1 MNLKQL
7 RKEHGYT
14 QRQVA
19 DHVGVQPSALSAWE
33 TGRNALPDEARIKI
47 AELFKIN
54 PDDIKESGNT
64 KTQKNIKETIRLKK
78 QDELKA
84 YSAYFS
90 IDQINELSASLG
102 NLLANVLTFQPNEQ
116 TTKQEEYNRD
126 SLLNHVS
133 TLIDSLAELFDS
145 YHLAHDTM
153 QDQNINY
160 MQDSR
165 KQIEEHLQ
173 NLYKSLS
180 GHTIEIVKKKITSSE
195 HPEDYNEFLGN
206 LYRDNRYL
214 DGNSN
219 LYDSIEIHYSEQD
232 NINE

>member
-1 MNLKQL
+1 MDLKTLRKKHEMTQKDLADRIGVSDAAIGAWENGRNKIPEKQKKQL
-7 RKEHGYT
+7 SE
-14 QRQVA
+14 
-19 DHVGVQPSALSAWE
+19 
-33 TGRNALPDEARIKI
+33 I
-47 AELFKIN
+47 FKIN
-54 PDDIKESGNT
+54 PDDIEEPGST
-64 KTQKNIKETIRLKK
+64 TVPKNIKETIRLKK

-90 IDQINELSASLG
+90 IDRINELSASLG
-102 NLLANVLTFQPNEQ
+102 NLLANILTFQPDEQ

-153 QDQNINY
+153 QDRNINY

-165 KQIEEHLQ
+165 KQTEEHLQ

-180 GHTIEIVKKKITSSE
+180 EHTIEIVKKKITSSE

-214 DGNSN
+214 DGNSK
-219 LYDSIEIHYSEQD
+219 LYDSIENHYPEQN
-232 NINE
+232 NITE